1 MEIVNSKALLVTT
14 GNADKL
20 KLAISKSKIVKDH
33 PNGLQDVLVHW
44 DLNNAQLLRNL
55 GIKNVP
61 SPINRDYN
69 WPGMYKPF
77 DHQRKTAEFLTLHKR
92 GFCFNEQG
100 TSKTASVLWAADYLL
115 NQGFIKRVLVV
126 CPLSIMKSAWVG
138 DAFKTVMHRDIQVAH
153 GDRAARKKVI
163 EGKADIVVINFDG
176 IEIIEQDIANGGFD
190 LIVIDEANAYKTP
203 STKRWKAMKRLVKN
217 ETWLWMLTGTP
228 ASQSPVDA
236 FGLAKLCV
244 PSRVPNFLGAWRD
257 KVMVKVGMFKYVP
270 SIRSTELVNQAL
282 QPAIRFEKK
291 DCLDLPPVMM
301 QSRDVPLTRQQEKYY
316 KALKKQM
323 LVTAAG
329 EEITAVHAA
338 AALNKL
344 LQISCGAVYSDSQAV
359 VAFDCSNRINVTME
373 IIEESSHKVI
383 VFVPFKHAIDIVL
396 EKIRAAGYSAD
407 KIDGSVT
414 ANKRTEIFRR
424 FQEDEDPH
432 VLVIQPQ
439 AAAHGVTLTAA
450 NTIIWFGPTMSVE
463 TYLQA
468 NERINRPGQKNHMT
482 IIKLVGSPAEQKVYK
497 SLEEKT
503 QNHASLISLYNNIL
517 DDEENN

>member
-1 MEIVNSKALLVTT
+1 MQIVNDKALMVTT
-14 GNADKL
+14 AHADKISI
-20 KLAISKSKIVKDH
+20 AIEKSKVIKDY

-44 DLNNAQLLRNL
+44 NIENAQRLRNL

-69 WPGMYKPF
+69 WPGLYKPF

-115 NQGFIKRVLVV
+115 NIGQVKRVLVV

-138 DAFKTVMHRDIQVAH
+138 DAFKTVMHRNIQVAH
-153 GDRAARKKVI
+153 GNREARKNVLNSTA
-163 EGKADIVVINFDG
+163 EIVVINFDG
-176 IEIIEQDIANGGFD
+176 IEIVEKEIAEGGFD
-190 LIVIDEANAYKTP
+190 LIVIDEANAYKTT
-203 STKRWKAMKRLVKN
+203 STKRWKAMKRLVKP

-228 ASQSPVDA
+228 ASQSPEDA

-244 PSRVPNFLGAWRD
+244 PSRVPNFAGAWRD

-270 SIRSTELVNQAL
+270 SIRATELVNQAL

-291 DCLDLPPVMM
+291 DCLDLPPVMY
-301 QSRDVPLTRQQEKYY
+301 QSRDVPLTKQQEKYY

-359 VAFDCSNRINVTME
+359 VAFDCSNRINVTLE

-383 VFVPFKHAIDIVL
+383 IFVPFKHAIDIVL
-396 EKIRAAGYSAD
+396 EKVRAAGYSAD
-407 KIDGSVT
+407 KIDGSVPV
-414 ANKRTEIFRR
+414 NKRTEIFRR

-432 VLVIQPQ
+432 VLVVQPQ

-463 TYLQA
+463 TWLQA

-482 IIKLVGSPAEQKVYK
+482 VIKLVGSPAEQKVYK

-503 QNHASLISLYNNIL
+503 QNQASLIALYNNIF
-517 DDEENN
+517 DEES